1 MRRFLKPALIV
12 VLTTLTAGIF
22 LKGTI
27 PQPAIG
33 NWLAAGSM
41 TAPRSGAASGLLQD
55 GRILITGGD
64 SGAGPVASA
73 EVFDT
78 TGSFLAIAPMGTA
91 RSAHSATVL
100 IDGRVLVAGGSTGSA
115 ATNAAEIF
123 DPGANAWTPVAG
135 GMIQARAHHTASLLA
150 DGRVLFAGGD
160 DAGAATASLEIF
172 DPVSNAFSSVGV
184 MISARTSFA
193 SAILSDGRVML
204 IGGSNGSAPVASTE
218 IFDPVSNSF
227 AAGPAL
233 SAPRMAHS
241 ATTLLDGRVLVAGGA
256 TVITNPDRSATNTD
270 LASAEIYD
278 PATGNFA
285 VSASSLAAPR
295 RDHAAFLLPNNN
307 SVLIVGGTS
316 AGAEVGTAEM
326 FLPST
331 GAFAATGSPSVARQ
345 HATGSALSQDGI
357 LFLAGGSNSTG
368 TLATTELY
376 GFATVKTDKADY
388 APGSIVTITG
398 SGWQPG
404 ETVTLTMV
412 ESPFYDSHGPFT
424 SVADSTGKIFNNQF
438 SPDEHDISIR
448 FYLTAVGSQSGY
460 QAQNTFTDANNDGS
474 GSVNVNPTAATAAST
489 GNSFTFTFST
499 DQGKDLLTGAQVT
512 VVVPTGWTTPQSS
525 SSSTPGFVSV
535 TNGTCGSASLAS
547 ISGTGPWTV
556 TININCA
563 KNGQNFTLTYAG
575 GGTKVTVP
583 TAAGPYVFATQ
594 TKQNGGTLTPI
605 TAGSPTVTVN
615 AGPASAAN
623 STVTASPTT
632 VTADGTTTSTITVT
646 LKDANNN
653 LASGRTVALAK
664 NGGSST
670 IATVNGTT
678 NASGQATFTVKD
690 TVAEAM
696 TYTATD
702 TTDSVTVSGTA
713 TVTFTAGTPTAGNST
728 ISASPASIPADGAT
742 TSTIAVTLKDANNN
756 PVSGKIVTLAQGTGS
771 SSISAASGASS
782 TDGVVTFTVKDTKAE
797 TATYTATDT
806 TDTITVNTT
815 ATVTFTAGAA
825 AKVQVETAASG
836 SGTVVPS
843 QNVTAGTSITV
854 FAIARDAHGNFV
866 SNTATNWSLTNV
878 TGGVVAGDLVPSGDS
893 KSASFAGHK
902 VGTATIHPVT
912 SGLTSVD
919 SGTITVVTGAV
930 NAATSIVTASPTP
943 VVADGTT
950 TSTITVT
957 LKDGQSNPVSGK
969 TVALA
974 QGTGSSTISPASGAS
989 NASGVVTF
997 TVKDTKAETVT
1008 YTATDSTDAMTI
1020 SQTAA
1025 VTFTAGPVAAG
1036 NSTVSANPTSITADG
1051 TTTATIT
1058 VTLKDANN
1066 NPVSGKTVTLAQGT
1080 GSSTISAASGPSSAS
1095 GVVTFTVKNSKAE
1108 AVTYTATDTTDS
1120 VAIAQTAQVT
1130 FTPGPLGKF
1139 VFAAISSP
1147 QTAGTPFN
1155 LTITAEDVNGN
1166 VVTGYS
1172 GNGFKAVL
1180 TSTGALTGTPI
1191 TTLAFSSGVLSAF
1204 PVTITNTGSF
1214 TISAVGNGGN
1224 GGSGTSN
1231 AFTVNPGA
1239 ASKLIIVQQP
1249 TNTTA
1254 GQAISPAV
1262 KVQIQD
1268 ANGNLTT
1275 SAANVTIAIGT
1286 NPSSG
1291 TLSGTATQ
1299 AAIAG
1304 VATFADLSIN
1314 KAGVGYALTASGTGL
1329 IGATSSSFNVTARAT
1344 STSISPLT
1352 ATAAIGQGTNFTVTV
1367 ADTDNG
1373 SVATPSGNVIA
1384 TSSDIS
1390 DVIGSCTLA
1399 QSVPGTA
1406 TCVVTVT
1413 STAPAGVHIIG
1424 ATFTA
1429 SDNIHSNSNTTTN
1442 TSLTVNKASTTT
1454 TVGTISPEPSNIN
1467 QSYSVA
1473 WSVTVNAPGGG
1484 TPTGTVTVDD
1494 GNSNTCSAAVAA
1506 GSCSL
1511 ASSSAGT
1518 KTITATYSGDSN
1530 FTGSAGT
1537 KSHVVNNPATTTMV
1551 SSSLNPSTFG
1561 QAVMFTATVTSAGG
1575 TPTGNVTFYDSLA
1588 CSGTVLAGPANLDG
1602 NGKAAF
1608 STSAL
1613 NAASHTITACYTPTG
1628 IYLASSGSVTQVVNQ
1643 ATATLSF
1650 DNLTFT
1656 YDGTPKPVTVTTSP
1670 AANLTGVTILYDGSA
1685 TPPTAAGSTHVSAT
1699 LTNANYTA
1707 TPINETELILQA
1719 STITSAATTT
1729 FIAGTAGAFNVA
1741 TMGFPTASLMET
1753 GALPNGVLF
1762 TDNGNGTA
1770 TLAGT
1775 AKVAGSYPITIAA
1788 SNGVGSPAMQAFT
1801 LVVTAGDFTKLQLL
1815 VPGETAA
1822 PGTASGKTGTPNTEY
1837 VNGAFN
1843 VIVNAVDVNWNVVT
1857 SVTDTVNITSTDTD
1871 PNVKL
1876 PANAALVAGA
1886 GTFSVTLQTVSYSPA
1901 TTTLSVS
1908 DVTDSSKTANTSPAI
1923 EVIVVY
1929 TAGIVPTMVATG
1941 DSVAYTLT
1949 VNNAASPNTNT
1960 LRSVTV
1966 AIPAEGGTPSLVSVT
1981 AANAGP
1987 APANWTA
1994 DLSQISSHL
2003 LRFTQ
2008 NTATDGVAPGGTI
2021 SIQFTATATNPVTG
2035 TVAQNVWTTT
2045 AFSDAAYTSAL
2056 PLAGT
2061 EPTVGIGARP
2071 VITSADHS
2079 TNEFTYGAPG
2089 TFTITTSGFPTPSLT
2104 KSGSLPGGVTFTDKG
2119 DGTATLAGT
2128 PTMAGSFQLTITA
2141 RNGYGSDAVQT
2152 FTLTVNKAIVMP
2164 GIAADDKDY
2173 DGTTAAT
2180 IHCTLSSVLSADTA
2194 NVTCSGTGN
2203 FADANAGMGKTV
2215 TSSNLVLGG
2224 SASGNYTL
2232 STTTASTTA
2241 KINPRAV
2248 TVSIVGSDKVYN
2260 GKNTATI
2267 TACTIPGKLGSD
2279 DVACS
2284 VPVGNATFASANA
2297 SPNPQTV
2304 TATGIILTGTA
2315 AGNYTLGANTSATTM
2330 ATISPAML
2338 TITAGSGMM
2347 TYGGAPFV
2355 VTPLFEG
2362 FAYGEGFSNL
2372 TTQPACL
2379 PVFTS
2384 TAPSGT
2390 YITTCTGAVDSNY
2403 AISYKPGSVLVN
2415 QATTT
2420 TALTLTPSTI
2430 NYGQTA
2436 SVSAT
2441 VSPQFSGAPTGTVS
2455 VSDGIGNAAGDSCTI
2470 TLVGG
2475 TGTCNLTPSAATS
2488 SPATVSGGYSGD
2500 TNFIGSSGSAALTVN
2515 PAATSTSVSSSKDP
2529 SNYGDS
2535 LTFTAT
2541 VTDSTSGDTA
2551 VPTGGTVQFV
2561 VDGTNFGSP
2570 VNLTAGT
2577 ATSSATTSLAAGQYV
2592 VTAVFAGDTDFTGST
2607 SPFLIQ
2613 TVANNLSSIAV
2624 NPLAPTIVVGQS
2636 QRFTGT
2642 GTFADGSSV
2651 ILPPGSAWAIGISM
2665 TNPVSAPM
2673 AAAGNN
2679 GTTSLLYFF
2688 GGQDGSGAQNF
2699 VQTYN
2704 PTTGVWGS
2712 ASNSGFTA
2720 RSQGTAVASSGLIY
2734 VIGGSQSSPTNT
2746 VEAYDPVNDSWATR
2760 ASMPHVSACSVGGAI
2775 NGLIYVLTGC
2785 DGNPGFS
2792 KEFDVY
2798 NAATN
2803 TWSSLTSP
2811 THTHNSGAG
2820 VVINGK
2826 FYVAAGYDQG
2836 TGTTTNIVE
2845 SYDPQTSTW
2854 TTMTAMPAALG
2865 QLAGAVVNQQL
2876 YAIGGVDGGNSV
2888 QSTVYVYDPTKEGS
2902 NPWSQLPSSLSQG
2915 RSNIGAAAFD
2925 GLLYAAGGGEP
2936 TLTGM
2941 LEIADTDDVTL
2952 ASDNTS
2958 VAAVGANTG
2967 LATGVTPGATTISAI
2982 SATYSISGKAVLT
2995 VIKANTT
3002 TSLSSSLSPS
3012 TYGQAVTFTATVS
3025 VNAPGAGTPTGSVS
3039 LYDGGICGVGT
3050 TLASGLTL
3058 TSGSVTFT
3066 TSSLSAADSPHSII
3080 ACYSGDTNFNATG
3093 TSSSAATPLSQIV
3106 NPAVLTVTANP
3117 QTKVYG
3123 LTDPVLT
3130 YVVTGFQLSD
3140 TAASV
3145 FTGTLTR
3152 SSGETVAGSPYAIS
3166 QGTLTANSNYK
3177 ISFTGSSLAVTRAP
3191 ASVTPAAVSKIYGAA
3206 DPGLTGTLAGFL
3218 TADAVTATY
3227 TRVSGETVTGGPYAI
3242 SATLSPTAVLG
3253 NYNITYNTASFTINP
3268 APLTITASSG
3278 SFIYGGPVY
3287 PVTPMYGGF
3296 TNGDKSTNLTTP
3308 PSCGT
3313 TATSMSPVI
3322 GNPYVSSCSG
3332 AVDSNY
3338 IISYAPGVVT
3348 VSQATTTTAV
3358 VTSVNPSTFMQL
3370 VTFTATVT
3378 PLYSGTVPTGTVT
3391 FYNNGSSIGTS
3402 PVSVTSCG
3410 MPPCPDQAAFNT
3422 SSLPDS
3428 GPDNITAT
3436 YNGDGNFMVSTSPA
3450 IVQTVQPAPNVSLN
3464 PMSVSFG
3471 NQNVNTTSKPAV
3483 VTLSNIGDATLN
3495 ISTNGI
3501 SITPSTDFTQ
3511 TNTCGSTV
3519 LQGKSCTISIA
3530 FTPVDTGIRTAT
3542 LQITDNDD
3550 DATSALQ
3557 TVSLTGAGLSTIT
3570 GTSLYTDAIF
3580 ATANGCGSIVVSG
3593 GSTVDSFNSTQGF
3606 AASHLLSG
3614 GNVGTNGNVTLNGGK
3629 SAIYGSAA
3637 VPMTTTGNCSKTSLT
3652 GVTTSGGAQV
3662 TGGLIP
3668 LNTSLNYPVP
3678 PAPTPAPPTNTQN
3691 ISGSCGSIS
3700 TCTNTGTKT
3709 ISLAP
3714 GQYGNL
3720 NISGGTTAH
3729 FSKGAYNINSLSLTG
3744 QSILYVDSGPVVVNL
3759 AGASLNGGNAAMD
3772 ASGGTIQNP
3781 SGNPANL
3788 QFTYAG
3794 SRGLN
3799 LSGGSAS
3806 YATVDAPNALVNISG
3821 GSDFFGSIIASTVTN
3836 SGGTALHGDTSLPAI
3851 ASGNYIWFN
3860 AVVNNVSGLPSGGNA
3875 AQVKLYLTN
3884 STISFT
3890 ANGTP
3895 YSVSVPNAVVTF
3907 NSSSQSSGAKTS
3919 YDLASSRWSTSV
3931 AKTGLTGNTFVT
3943 GIAFAVPSNFSTGIQ
3958 NVAWSTSFST
3968 DTPGITLQWQWAA
3981 AVYSSFSSTYATAS
3995 PLNTNLLAVNA
4006 EDGSANMYGTDSAG
4020 TPEAYR
4026 TALLFGATGG
4036 GGTNYTGY
4044 FTPGAGVVPTVA
4056 PMSVSPSSLDF
4067 GPQNQGT
4074 VSTSMTTVLTNNDS
4088 AAHTI
4093 FSIAVTG
4100 TNAANFIQT
4109 NNCPT
4114 SPNALAG
4121 GASCTIAV
4129 TFTPS
4134 DVGARTAKVV
4144 LNDNANNS
4152 PQTVYLS
4159 GTGQ

>member
-1 MRRFLKPALIV
+1 MRRFVKPALVV
-12 VLTTLTAGIF
+12 VLTILTAGIF

-41 TAPRSGAASGLLQD
+41 TAPRSGAASALLQD

-64 SGAGPVASA
+64 NGAGPVASA

-78 TGSFLAIAPMGTA
+78 AGSFAAIAPMGTA
-91 RSAHSATVL
+91 RSAHSATIL
-100 IDGRVLVAGGSTGSA
+100 IDGRVLVAGGSTGA
-115 ATNAAEIF
+115 TATNSAEIF
-123 DPGANAWTPVAG
+123 DPAASTWTPVAG
-135 GMIQARAHHTASLLA
+135 GMIQARSHHTASLLA

-160 DAGAATASLEIF
+160 NAGTATASLEIF
-172 DPVSNAFSSVGV
+172 DPVANSFSSVGA
-184 MISARTSFA
+184 MASARTSFA
-193 SAILSDGRVML
+193 SAILSDGQVVL

-218 IFDPVSNSF
+218 IFDPVNNSV
-227 AAGPAL
+227 APGPAL

-241 ATTLLDGRVLVAGGA
+241 ATTLLDGRVLVAGGT
-256 TVITNPDRSATNTD
+256 TVVTNPDGSTSSTD

-278 PATGNFA
+278 PATGNFT

-307 SVLIVGGTS
+307 SVLIVGGTFS
-316 AGAEVGTAEM
+316 GNEIGTAEM

-331 GAFAATGSPSVARQ
+331 GTFAATGSPSVARQ

-368 TLATTELY
+368 TLSSAELY

-388 APGSIVTITG
+388 PPGATVTITG

-404 ETVTLTMV
+404 ETVTLTLV
-412 ESPFYDSHGPFT
+412 ESPLIDTHGPFT
-424 SVADSTGKIFNNQF
+424 TVADTKGNIADSSFTT
-438 SPDEHDISIR
+438 DAHDLNIR
-448 FYLTAVGSQSGY
+448 FYLTAVGSVSGI
-460 QAQNTFTDANNDGS
+460 QAQNTFTDANDATLTTVACNSTTVVVGGASTTCTATVKDTGGNNGSPTGPVNWSVLPSDGTFNPTSCNLTTGVSPTSTCTATFRGTSGGNATITAAYQGGGS
-474 GSVNVNPTAATAAST
+474 GNIQWKASNGTLAVTVNQAPNITSVNNTTFTAGTAGTFTVAATGFPAP
-489 GNSFTFTFST
+489 TFSET
-499 DQGKDLLTGAQVT
+499 GTLPSGVTLSAAGVLSGTPGANTGGTYQITITASNGVSPGATQIFTLTVNNLVPTTTSISPTSKNVGDAAFTLTVNGTNFVASSAVNFNGSTRTTTFVNATQLTASIPATDLLTAGT
-512 VVVPTGWTTPQSS
+512 
-525 SSSTPGFVSV
+525 FNISV
-535 TNGTCGSASLAS
+535 TNSAPGGGTSNAQTLTVDNLLPTTTS
-547 ISGTGPWTV
+547 ISPS
-556 TININCA
+556 N
-563 KNGQNFTLTYAG
+563 KNAGDAAFTLTVNGTNFVSTSVVNLNGSARTTTFVSPVQLTASITAADVATAGTCNITVTNPAPG
-575 GGTKVTVP
+575 GGTSNAQALTVSNPVP
-583 TAAGPYVFATQ
+583 TTTSISPATKTAGDAAFTLTVNGTSFVSGSIVNFNGSPRTTTFLTATQVTAVITAADVASAGTFNITVVNAAPGGGTSNAQVLTVNPKLVITSAAFTTVTGVCSPTITAQTQNGDGTGSSGARTLTLSGPATAKFFSDAACSNQITSVGIAAGSSSANFFYTDTAQGNSPLIVGSTGLTSATQ
-594 TKQNGGTLTPI
+594 TESYTGLRFASNAFSVALGQCSTAFIIQSGPLSGPAVSPTQNVTVALSSSFATGKFYSDATCATQVTTNLIGPGIDGGHDTAAI
-605 TAGSPTVTVN
+605 FYKDATAGSPTI
-615 AGPASAAN
+615 
-623 STVTASPTT
+623 TA
-632 VTADGTTTSTITVT
+632 
-646 LKDANNN
+646 
-653 LASGRTVALAK
+653 
-664 NGGSST
+664 
-670 IATVNGTT
+670 
-678 NASGQATFTVKD
+678 
-690 TVAEAM
+690 
-696 TYTATD
+696 
-702 TTDSVTVSGTA
+702 
-713 TVTFTAGTPTAGNST
+713 
-728 ISASPASIPADGAT
+728 
-742 TSTIAVTLKDANNN
+742 
-756 PVSGKIVTLAQGTGS
+756 
-771 SSISAASGASS
+771 
-782 TDGVVTFTVKDTKAE
+782 
-797 TATYTATDT
+797 
-806 TDTITVNTT
+806 
-815 ATVTFTAGAA
+815 TAGAA
-825 AKVQVETAASG
+825 STTQAE
-836 SGTVVPS
+836 
-843 QNVTAGTSITV
+843 
-854 FAIARDAHGNFV
+854 
-866 SNTATNWSLTNV
+866 
-878 TGGVVAGDLVPSGDS
+878 
-893 KSASFAGHK
+893 
-902 VGTATIHPVT
+902 
-912 SGLTSVD
+912 
-919 SGTITVVTGAV
+919 TITK
-930 NAATSIVTASPTP
+930 ATP
-943 VVADGTT
+943 
-950 TSTITVT
+950 
-957 LKDGQSNPVSGK
+957 
-969 TVALA
+969 
-974 QGTGSSTISPASGAS
+974 
-989 NASGVVTF
+989 TF
-997 TVKDTKAETVT
+997 TVPA
-1008 YTATDSTDAMTI
+1008 
-1020 SQTAA
+1020 SQ
-1025 VTFTAGPVAAG
+1025 
-1036 NSTVSANPTSITADG
+1036 SITYG
-1051 TTTATIT
+1051 T
-1058 VTLKDANN
+1058 
-1066 NPVSGKTVTLAQGT
+1066 
-1080 GSSTISAASGPSSAS
+1080 AS
-1095 GVVTFTVKNSKAE
+1095 
-1108 AVTYTATDTTDS
+1108 
-1120 VAIAQTAQVT
+1120 I
-1130 FTPGPLGKF
+1130 
-1139 VFAAISSP
+1139 
-1147 QTAGTPFN
+1147 
-1155 LTITAEDVNGN
+1155 
-1166 VVTGYS
+1166 
-1172 GNGFKAVL
+1172 
-1180 TSTGALTGTPI
+1180 
-1191 TTLAFSSGVLSAF
+1191 
-1204 PVTITNTGSF
+1204 
-1214 TISAVGNGGN
+1214 
-1224 GGSGTSN
+1224 
-1231 AFTVNPGA
+1231 
-1239 ASKLIIVQQP
+1239 
-1249 TNTTA
+1249 
-1254 GQAISPAV
+1254 
-1262 KVQIQD
+1262 
-1268 ANGNLTT
+1268 
-1275 SAANVTIAIGT
+1275 
-1286 NPSSG
+1286 
-1291 TLSGTATQ
+1291 TLSGT
-1299 AAIAG
+1299 
-1304 VATFADLSIN
+1304 L
-1314 KAGVGYALTASGTGL
+1314 ASGSLFPPNTESVS
-1329 IGATSSSFNVTARAT
+1329 ITINNAVTS
-1344 STSISPLT
+1344 
-1352 ATAAIGQGTNFTVTV
+1352 AAIGANGAFSATVNTSVIPASLTAYTISYSYAGDGNFNSATN
-1367 ADTDNG
+1367 
-1373 SVATPSGNVIA
+1373 
-1384 TSSDIS
+1384 
-1390 DVIGSCTLA
+1390 
-1399 QSVPGTA
+1399 TA
-1406 TCVVTVT
+1406 TT
-1413 STAPAGVHIIG
+1413 
-1424 ATFTA
+1424 
-1429 SDNIHSNSNTTTN
+1429 
-1442 TSLTVNKASTTT
+1442 LTVNKAATTT
-1454 TVGTISPEPSNIN
+1454 TVGTVAPEPSNIN
-1467 QSYSVA
+1467 QSYGVSWSVA
-1473 WSVTVNAPGGG
+1473 VNAPGAG

-1494 GNSNTCSAAVAA
+1494 GNGNACSAAVAA

-1511 ASSSAGT
+1511 VSTSAGT
-1518 KTITATYSGDSN
+1518 KTITATYSGDTN

-1537 KSHVVNNPATTTMV
+1537 KSHVVNNPATMTTV
-1551 SSSLNPSTFG
+1551 SSSLNPSAFG
-1561 QAVMFTATVTSAGG
+1561 QAVMFTATVASTGG
-1575 TPTGNVTFYDSLA
+1575 TPTGNVTFYDSA
-1588 CSGTVLAGPANLDG
+1588 TCSGTVLAGPSGLDV
-1602 NGKAAF
+1602 NGKTAF
-1608 STSAL
+1608 STNTL
-1613 NAASHTITACYTPTG
+1613 NAVSHTITACYIPTG
-1628 IYLASSGSVTQVVNQ
+1628 IYLASSSSVVQVVNQ
-1643 ATATLSF
+1643 AQATLSF

-1656 YDGTPKPVTVTTSP
+1656 YDGAPKPVTVTTSP
-1670 AANLTGVTILYDGSA
+1670 ANLTGVTVLYNGSA
-1685 TPPTAAGSTHVSAT
+1685 TPPTSPGTTPVSAT

-1707 TPINETELILQA
+1707 TPISGTDLIQQA

-1729 FIAGTAGAFNVA
+1729 FIAGTASTFNV
-1741 TMGFPTASLMET
+1741 TTVGFPTASLMET

-1762 TDNGNGTA
+1762 TDKGNGTA
-1770 TLAGT
+1770 ALAGT
-1775 AKVAGSYPITIAA
+1775 ATVAGSYPITIAA

-1801 LVVTAGDFTKLQLL
+1801 LIVTAGDFTKLQLL

-1843 VIVNAVDVNWNVVT
+1843 VIVNAVDTNWNVVS

-1876 PANAALVAGA
+1876 PANAALVAGTR
-1886 GTFSVTLQTVSYSPA
+1886 TFSVTLQTVSSNPA
-1901 TTTLSVS
+1901 ITTLTAS
-1908 DVTDSSKTANTSPAI
+1908 DVTDSNKTESTSPAI

-1929 TAGIVPTMVATG
+1929 TAGIAPTMVATG

-1949 VNNAASPNTNT
+1949 VNNAAAPNTNT

-1966 AIPAEGGTPSLVSVT
+1966 AIPAEGGMPSLVSIT

-1987 APANWTA
+1987 MPANWTA

-2008 NTATDGVAPGGTI
+2008 NAATEGLGPGGTI
-2021 SIQFTATATNPVTG
+2021 SIQFTTTATNPVSG
-2035 TVAQNVWTTT
+2035 ALAQNVWTTT

-2071 VITSADHS
+2071 VITSADHT

-2104 KSGSLPGGVTFTDKG
+2104 KSGSLPGGVTFTDNG
-2119 DGTATLAGT
+2119 YGTATLAGT
-2128 PTMAGSFQLTITA
+2128 PTTAGSFTLSLTA
-2141 RNGYGSDAVQT
+2141 HNGYGSDAVQA
-2152 FTLTVNKAIVMP
+2152 FTLTVNKAIVMAN
-2164 GIAADDKDY
+2164 ITADDKDY

-2180 IHCTLSSVLSADTA
+2180 IHCTLSGVLSADTA
-2194 NVTCSGTGN
+2194 NVTCNGTGN
-2203 FADANAGMGKTV
+2203 FVDANAGMGKTV
-2215 TSSNLVLGG
+2215 TSSNLALSG
-2224 SASGNYTL
+2224 SASGNYML

-2248 TVSIVGSDKVYN
+2248 TASIVASDKVYD

-2267 TACTIPGKLGSD
+2267 TACTIPGKLGTD
-2279 DVACS
+2279 EVACS
-2284 VPVGNATFASANA
+2284 VPAGNAAFASASA
-2297 SPNPQTV
+2297 SPSPQTV
-2304 TATGIILTGTA
+2304 TATGIILTGSA
-2315 AGNYTLGANTSATTM
+2315 AGNYTLGANTSATTT

-2338 TITAGSGMM
+2338 TITASNGMM

-2362 FAYGEGFSNL
+2362 FVYGEGFSNL

-2384 TAPSGT
+2384 ATPSGT

-2403 AISYKPGSVLVN
+2403 AISYKSGSVMIN

-2420 TALTLTPSTI
+2420 TALTFAPSTI
-2430 NYGQTA
+2430 NYGQSTT
-2436 SVSAT
+2436 VSAT
-2441 VSPQFSGAPTGTVS
+2441 VSPQYSGTPSGTVS
-2455 VSDGIGNAAGDSCTI
+2455 VSDGIGAEAGDSCTI
-2470 TLVGG
+2470 TLVSGA
-2475 TGTCNLTPSAATS
+2475 GTCTLTPSAATS
-2488 SPATVSGGYSGD
+2488 SPATVSGSYSGD
-2500 TNFIGSSGSAALTVN
+2500 TNFRGSSGSASLAVN
-2515 PAATSTSVSSSKDP
+2515 PAATSSSVSSSKDP

-2535 LTFTAT
+2535 LTFTAS

-2561 VDGTNFGSP
+2561 VDGANFGLP

-2577 ATSSATTSLAAGQYV
+2577 ATSSATTSLAAGQHV
-2592 VTAVFAGDTDFTGST
+2592 VTAVFAGDMDFTGST

-2613 TVANNLSSIAV
+2613 TVTNNLSSIVV
-2624 NPLAPTIVVGQS
+2624 NPPAPTIVVGQT

-2642 GTFADGSSV
+2642 GTFADGSSA
-2651 ILPPGSAWAIGISM
+2651 ILPPGSTWATGNSM
-2665 TNPVSAPM
+2665 TSPVSAPM

-2688 GGQDGSGAQNF
+2688 GGQDGSGAENF

-2720 RSQGTAVASSGLIY
+2720 RYQGTAVASGGLIY
-2734 VIGGSQSSPTNT
+2734 VIGGSQSTPTST
-2746 VEAYDPVNDSWATR
+2746 VEAYDPTHDTWSTK
-2760 ASMPHVSACSVGGAI
+2760 ASISHPSACSVGGSI

-2798 NAATN
+2798 NTATN

-2811 THTHNSGAG
+2811 THTHNLGAG
-2820 VVINGK
+2820 GVINGK
-2826 FYVAAGYDQG
+2826 FYVAGGYDQG
-2836 TGTTTNIVE
+2836 TGTTTNIAE

-2865 QLAGAVVNQQL
+2865 QLAGAVVNQRL
-2876 YAIGGVDGGNSV
+2876 YAIGGVDGSNSA
-2888 QSTVYVYDPTKEGS
+2888 QSTVYVYDPTQEGS
-2902 NPWSQLPSSLSQG
+2902 NPWNQLPSSLSQG
-2915 RSNIGAAAFD
+2915 RSNIGAVPFD

-2936 TLTGM
+2936 SLIGM
-2941 LEIADTDDVTL
+2941 LEIIDTDDVTL
-2952 ASDNTS
+2952 ASDNAS
-2958 VAAVGANTG
+2958 VATVGANTG
-2967 LATGVTPGATTISAI
+2967 VATGVTPGTANISAT

-3002 TSLSSSLSPS
+3002 TSLSSSLNPS

-3025 VNAPGAGTPTGSVS
+3025 VNAPGAGAPTGSVS
-3039 LYDGGICGVGT
+3039 LYDGGACGVGT

-3058 TSGSVTFT
+3058 TSVSATFT

-3123 LTDPVLT
+3123 QTDPTLT
-3130 YVVTGFQLSD
+3130 FAVTGFQLSD
-3140 TAASV
+3140 TVATV
-3145 FTGTLTR
+3145 VTGTLTR
-3152 SSGETVAGSPYAIS
+3152 APGETVAGSPYAIS

-3177 ISFTGSSLAVTRAP
+3177 ISFAGSLLTISRAP
-3191 ASVTPAAVSKIYGAA
+3191 ASITPAAASKIYGAA
-3206 DPGLTGTLAGFL
+3206 DPSLTGTLTGFL
-3218 TADAVTATY
+3218 TADAVTAMY
-3227 TRVSGETVTGGPYAI
+3227 SRMPGETVAGGPYAI
-3242 SATLSPTAVLG
+3242 SATLSPATVLG

-3278 SFIYGGPVY
+3278 SYTYGGPVF
-3287 PVTPMYGGF
+3287 PVRPIYGGF
-3296 TNGDKSTNLTTP
+3296 ANGDKSTNLTTP

-3313 TATSMSPVI
+3313 TATSLSPVI

-3338 IISYAPGVVT
+3338 IISYAPGIVT

-3378 PLYSGTVPTGTVT
+3378 PQYSGTVPTGTVT

-3410 MPPCPDQAAFNT
+3410 TPPCPDQATFST
-3422 SSLPDS
+3422 PSLPDS
-3428 GPDNITAT
+3428 GPDSITVV
-3436 YNGDGNFMVSTSPA
+3436 YNGDGNFLVSTSPA
-3450 IVQTVQPAPNVSLN
+3450 IIQTVQPAPNVSLS

-3483 VTLSNIGDATLN
+3483 VTLSNIGDAPLN

-3501 SITPSTDFTQ
+3501 SITPTTDFTQ

-3519 LQGKSCTISIA
+3519 LQGKSCTISIT
-3530 FTPVDTGIRTAT
+3530 FTPVDTGIRAAT

-3550 DATSALQ
+3550 DAMNAQQ

-3606 AASHLLSG
+3606 SSSHLLSG

-3637 VPMTTTGNCSKTSLT
+3637 VPTMATGNCSKTSLT

-3662 TGGLIP
+3662 TGGLVP

-3678 PAPTPAPPTNTQN
+3678 PAPTPAPPTTTQN

-3709 ISLAP
+3709 VSLAP

-3729 FSKGAYNINSLSLTG
+3729 FSKGTYNINSLSLTG

-3759 AGASLNGGNAAMD
+3759 AGASLSGGNAAMD

-3781 SGNPANL
+3781 SGNPATL

-3806 YATVDAPNALVNISG
+3806 YATVDAPNALVNMSG

-3836 SGGTALHGDTSLPAI
+3836 SGGTAMHGDTSLPAVQM
-3851 ASGNYIWFN
+3851 NDYIWFN
-3860 AVVNNVSGLPSGGNA
+3860 AVVNNVNGLPANGS
-3875 AQVKLYLTN
+3875 QVKLYLTN
-3884 STISFT
+3884 SSISFT
-3890 ANGTP
+3890 ANGTS
-3895 YSVSVPNAVVTF
+3895 YNVAVPNAVVTF
-3907 NSSSQSSGAKTS
+3907 NSSSQGSGAKTS

-3943 GIAFAVPSNFSTGIQ
+3943 GVAFAVPSNFPTGIQ

-3995 PLNTNLLAVNA
+3995 PLNANLLSVNA
-4006 EDGSANMYGTDSAG
+4006 EDGSADMNGNDPAG
-4020 TPEAYR
+4020 TPEAYK

-4056 PMSVSPSSLDF
+4056 PMSVSPSSLGF

-4093 FSIAVTG
+4093 FSIAVAG
-4100 TNAANFIQT
+4100 TNAANFTQT
-4109 NNCPT
+4109 NNCPMN
-4114 SPNALAG
+4114 PNTLAG

-4134 DVGARTAKVV
+4134 DVGTRTAKIV
-4144 LNDNANNS
+4144 LNDDANNS